1 MTEPGVEISTG
12 EAVTA
17 PPTDYRLI
25 VPDGWFRIPL
35 EPDQWKRSIR
45 ALIDNALQG
54 QDDAAALK
62 RQLAKELGAR
72 AEDAYRN
79 GGVELYV
86 STTSIGPVPLSAS
99 LLVTVVP
106 PDEDLGLSVSRK
118 QRAQEIDEFLLP
130 FAGPAIRRR
139 TRTVPADDD
148 SHGNSLPVTTVD
160 YAVKI
165 PMTTASLLLTFSTS
179 LDPFAEA
186 MVELFE
192 AIAKSLS
199 WT

>member
-1 MTEPGVEISTG
+1 MPEPVVEISTG
-12 EAVTA
+12 EAGTA

-25 VPDGWFRIPL
+25 VPFDWFRIPL
-35 EPDQWKRSIR
+35 EPGEWKRSIR
-45 ALIDNALQG
+45 ALVDNALRG

-62 RQLAKELGAR
+62 RQLTKELAAR

-79 GGVELYV
+79 GGVELYI
-86 STTSIGPVPLSAS
+86 STTSVGPIPVSAS

-106 PDEDLGLSVSRK
+106 PDEDLGLSVTGA
-118 QRAQEIDEFLLP
+118 QRAQEIDEILLP

-148 SHGNSLPVTTVD
+148 SSGNRLPVTTVD
-160 YAVKI
+160 YGVKI

-186 MVELFE
+186 LVELFE